1 MQSKR
6 LLMICRWL
14 PRMLFW
20 VAPGWAMA
28 QGPTTPSVAAPG
40 ASVAAKTGPQWIQVP
55 RLAGRLSVADIGLV
69 INTADPYSVA
79 VGEHYMRRR
88 ELAPAQVL
96 RVKLPPGNSLTV
108 DDFER
113 LRDNI
118 NAHFGRKTQALAL
131 AWTAPY
137 AVECNSITGA
147 LALGFDAELC
157 KQSCAA
163 SKVSRYFNSPSMRP
177 LADVGWRPSMLLAA
191 PSVEQAKALIDRGV
205 ASDSSLARRGRPNV
219 NAMLLQTDDAARRV
233 RMVLYPPAGDVG
245 GLGVTV
251 KVVPAAE
258 LAAAQRVFLVITG
271 SVTVNLSPPPEWLPG
286 GLGDHL
292 TSVGGALY
300 GSGGQSTVLE
310 WIASGATASH
320 GSVSE
325 PCNHLQK
332 FPHPQVLLLH
342 YLQGATAIEAYWK
355 SVAWPQQSLFVGE
368 PLAAPFS
375 PPLSRAPLTPVAPAR
390 AASKAASVPDSPAD
404 SLANSPA
411 DSPENSP
418 AAVSPAVPASPQL
431 PPPAV
436 PP

>member
-1 MQSKR
+1 MQSK
-6 LLMICRWL
+6 LLLLICRWL
-14 PRMLFW
+14 ARLLFGA
-20 VAPGWAMA
+20 VPAWAMA
-28 QGPTTPSVAAPG
+28 QAPTTPAVAVPGVSVG
-40 ASVAAKTGPQWIQVP
+40 ARTGPQWIPVP
-55 RLAGRLSVADIGLV
+55 RLVGRLSAHDIGLV
-69 INTADPYSVA
+69 INTADAYSVA
-79 VGEHYMRRR
+79 VGEHYIRRR
-88 ELAPAQVL
+88 GLAPAQVL

-108 DDFER
+108 VDFER

-118 NAHFGRKTQALAL
+118 NAHFGRTTQALAL

-177 LADVGWRPSMLLAA
+177 LADLGWRPSMLLAA

-205 ASDSSLARRGRPNV
+205 ASDGTLARRGRPNV

-233 RMVLYPPAGDVG
+233 RMVLYPPAGDVR

-258 LAAAQRVFLVITG
+258 LAAVPRVFMVITG

-300 GSGGQSTVLE
+300 GAGGQSTVLE

-342 YLQGATAIEAYWK
+342 YVQGATAIEAYWK

-375 PPLSRAPLTPVAPAR
+375 PPISRAPLTPVAPAS
-390 AASKAASVPDSPAD
+390 AASKAASVPDSSAD
-404 SLANSPA
+404 SPANNPA
-411 DSPENSP
+411 DSPANSP
-418 AAVSPAVPASPQL
+418 EAVSPAAPASPQL